1 MKPRDYIPPR
11 REPRDMTVL
20 MAVNEISRLF
30 GRAIKIS
37 EKPGSAMSQDSFRL
51 ILIALSHH
59 DGATQ
64 LELSGITHLKPPTI
78 SITVEKMES
87 LGYVVRK
94 RDEHDLR
101 ALRVYLTDKG
111 RCEHDERLADI
122 RAIESV
128 VTKDL
133 SDEERDI
140 FYMAMESILSN
151 LRQLSKNGIPE

>member
-1 MKPRDYIPPR
+1 MKPRDYMPPR
-11 REPRDMTVL
+11 RERRDMTVL

-111 RCEHDERLADI
+111 RREHDERLADI

-128 VTKDL
+128 VTRDL
-133 SDEERDI
+133 SDEERNAIMDI
-140 FYMAMESILSN
+140 LMKMRKN
-151 LRQLSKNGIPE
+151 LYEINEIEYTE